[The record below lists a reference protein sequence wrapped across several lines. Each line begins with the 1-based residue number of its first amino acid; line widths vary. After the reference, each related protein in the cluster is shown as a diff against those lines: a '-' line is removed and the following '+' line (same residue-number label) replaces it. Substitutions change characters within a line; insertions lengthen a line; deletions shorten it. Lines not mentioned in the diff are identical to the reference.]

1 MGNILVELI
10 SWQSVLVSILGVLMK
25 NLLLAALLTALTLAG
40 PSAGAATA
48 ILAGG
53 CFWCMESDFEK
64 LDGVSDVVSGF
75 TGGTHPAPTYNGAHT
90 GHYEAVRITYD
101 PEVIDYQ
108 GILDHFWV
116 NHDPFD
122 ARGQFCD
129 KGHEY
134 LAAIFVAND
143 EERALAEKSRQKV
156 VEMFPSMTVVT
167 PILPQAT
174 FYPIKGDEEY
184 HQDYYKKSPLR
195 YKYYRFGCGRD
206 SRLEDIW
213 GDKAS
218 RL

>member
-1 MGNILVELI
+1 
-10 SWQSVLVSILGVLMK
+10 MK
-25 NLLLAALLTALTLAG
+25 NLLLTALLTALMFAG
-40 PSAGAATA
+40 PSARAATA

-53 CFWCMESDFEK
+53 CFWCMEADFEK
-64 LDGVSDVVSGF
+64 LEGVSDVVSGF
-75 TGGTHPAPTYNGAHT
+75 TGGTHPDPTYNGPHT
-90 GHYEAVRITYD
+90 GHYEAVKITYD
-101 PEVIDYQ
+101 SEIIDYQ

-134 LAAIFVAND
+134 LAAIFVADD

-156 VEMFPSMTVVT
+156 VEMFPDMTVVT
-167 PILPQAT
+167 PILPLAT

-218 RL
+218 RQ

>member
-1 MGNILVELI
+1 MLYFE
-10 SWQSVLVSILGVLMK
+10 VLTMQK
-25 NLLLAALLTALTLAG
+25 LLLAATVAILSVIVQPAF
-40 PSAGAATA
+40 AARA

-64 LDGVSDVVSGF
+64 LHGVSDVVSGF
-75 TGGTHPAPTYNGAHT
+75 TGGTAPDPTYRGDHA
-90 GHYEAVRITYD
+90 GHYEAVEITYD
-101 PEVIDYQ
+101 PSVVDYQ

-129 KGHEY
+129 KGPSY

-143 EERALAEKSRQKV
+143 EERALADKSKQQV
-156 VEMFPSMTVVT
+156 IEMFPGQTVVT

-174 FYPIKGDEEY
+174 FFPIKGDEEH

-195 YKYYRFGCGRD
+195 YKYYRFGCRRD
-206 SRLEDIW
+206 NRLTAIW
-213 GDKAS
+213 GDKATH
-218 RL
+218 